1 MTTGPLL
8 VIGGG
13 ISGIT
18 AAVEA
23 AETGMEVFLVEK
35 QPYLGGRVAHM
46 NRYFPKLCPPQCGLE
61 INFRRIRNNRHIKVY
76 TSATVESISGSAG
89 NFTITLKRSAQHV
102 NDHCTACGDCE
113 SVCPV
118 ERPDDYRYGQQRTK
132 AIYIP
137 DGIVFP
143 YAYTIDE
150 KVCLKSACA
159 ECLRV
164 CKYQAIN
171 LYALPES
178 FAREASGIILATGW
192 KPYDASLIGELGFGT
207 DERVV
212 TNVMLERMVDDNFYG
227 IISPAIVSPVIA
239 FAQCAGSR
247 DRNHLPYC
255 SGVCCGT
262 SLKQALMIREKLPQ
276 SRIKIFYIDLRVLGR
291 NEDVLAKV
299 QADPGIEL
307 IRGKV
312 AAVERHKESLIVG
325 AEDLLE
331 NKKIE
336 TRVDLLVLAT
346 GMVPEQNGLEQVITQ
361 ADGFVDTRF
370 LPEGFFAVGSAVHPS
385 DVSTSVKEATAA
397 VLKCMQVL
405 RRAGCH

>member
-1 MTTGPLL
+1 
-8 VIGGG
+8 
-13 ISGIT
+13 
-18 AAVEA
+18 
-23 AETGMEVFLVEK
+23 
-35 QPYLGGRVAHM
+35 
-46 NRYFPKLCPPQCGLE
+46 
-61 INFRRIRNNRHIKVY
+61 
-76 TSATVESISGSAG
+76 
-89 NFTITLKRSAQHV
+89 
-102 NDHCTACGDCE
+102 
-113 SVCPV
+113 
-118 ERPDDYRYGQQRTK
+118 
-132 AIYIP
+132 
-137 DGIVFP
+137 
-143 YAYTIDE
+143 
-150 KVCLKSACA
+150 
-159 ECLRV
+159 
-164 CKYQAIN
+164 
-171 LYALPES
+171 
-178 FAREASGIILATGW
+178 
-192 KPYDASLIGELGFGT
+192 
-207 DERVV
+207 
-212 TNVMLERMVDDNFYG
+212 
-227 IISPAIVSPVIA
+227 
-239 FAQCAGSR
+239 
-247 DRNHLPYC
+247 
-255 SGVCCGT
+255 
-262 SLKQALMIREKLPQ
+262 
-276 SRIKIFYIDLRVLGR
+276 VLGR